1 MKDMKIIEKAERF
14 DLSTAT
20 SGTTYYIT
28 DMNVSV
34 CKFGYFG
41 NSASIEVTDLT
52 NATKAGKTCK
62 IYTVCGNYMSVFDL
76 ANAAFGSTA
85 IRDIVE
91 LFKLYNDSCA
101 NWNNADYEFSVR
113 EVKGVNVFSPF
124 AAVKP
129 IKTPAKWTIAHVWKA
144 ILAGQIIEACRDYR
158 YTDDYAYDAATD
170 FGAMTYDNDGCLNLA
185 AEIMEDGYSGW
196 YVSCD
201 GKPDNNGNYIVN
213 VGLHSFEGWTL
224 VFCPSAR
231 EGIAPDLRKIF
242 GTDRPAEYCRTCY
255 DYSNNTDPDPDNDPE
270 PTKPDGDYAEFDGT
284 FDRSAIISVTFG
296 SLPGV
301 QDSAVE
307 APAPAAAPVAAP
319 APTETDSTNIR
330 SFSRGHEND
339 TDIAYSAVD
348 NADTPPEAVTADGS
362 ESSETAEPVQSTAP
376 AINEE
381 LARRALES
389 YSFSDYKEGS
399 ATANYNAKV
408 AEVRSLAESV
418 KNKVP
423 AEFHGDID
431 RLVSRYAA
439 KLAEWTNKNNRIQA
453 SCPSWAICGPANYP
467 MKKHEKQM
475 NALDNSFKELD
486 KIEYIKDK
494 IRCYA
499 DRPIMAGDE
508 SAIDRLTEKVEKLR
522 KEHEE
527 MKQANADARKEG
539 KTAPYGTYFV
549 SLALRNLKTAESRL
563 EELKKAKET
572 PTAAADD
579 LKNDFCEVVR
589 NTDIM
594 RLQLLFDGKPD
605 DETRD
610 ILKSNGFRWA
620 PSQQAW
626 QRQLTQN
633 AERAARRVVAKLNEM
648 SVKA

>member
-14 DLSTAT
+14 NLSTAT
-20 SGTTYYIT
+20 SGTTYYIA

-34 CKFGYFG
+34 CKFGYCG
-41 NSASIEVTDLT
+41 RSTSIEVTDLT

-62 IYTVCGNYMSVFDL
+62 IYKVYGDYMTAYDL
-76 ANAAFGSTA
+76 ANAAFGSTD

-91 LFKLYNDSCA
+91 LFKFYNDSCA
-101 NWNNADYEFSVR
+101 NWNNADYDIAVR

-144 ILAGQIIEACRDYR
+144 ILAGQIIKACRDYR
-158 YTDDYAYDAATD
+158 YTDDYAYDNATN

-201 GKPDNNGNYIVN
+201 GKPDDNGNYVVN

-270 PTKPDGDYAEFDGT
+270 PTKPDGDFTEFDGT

-362 ESSETAEPVQSTAP
+362 ESSGTAEPVQSAAP

-399 ATANYNAKV
+399 ATAEYNAKV
-408 AEVRSLAESV
+408 AAVRELAESV
-418 KNKVP
+418 KKL
-423 AEFHGDID
+423 AHEEFHGEID
-431 RLVSRYAA
+431 SLVGKYAA
-439 KLAEWTNKNNRIQA
+439 KLADWTNQNNKIQA

-467 MKKHEKQM
+467 VRKHEKQM
-475 NALDNSFKELD
+475 VRLKSSFDEL
-486 KIEYIKDK
+486 KSIERIKDK
-494 IRCYA
+494 IKNYA
-499 DRPIMAGDE
+499 NRSIMIGDK
-508 SAIDRLTEKVEKLR
+508 SALERLEAKVAELR

-527 MKQANADARKEG
+527 MKQANADARKQS
-539 KTAPYGTYFV
+539 KNCVYASYTL
-549 SLALRNLKTAESRL
+549 SNHLATLRTAESRL

-579 LKNDFCEVVR
+579 LKNEFCEVVR